1 MSTNHIRSSHWKRSA
16 IALAIGLGF
25 ASLSVAQSSD
35 GSLFGQAKAGVT
47 VTIVNADTGLQRQ
60 AKVEANGSF
69 SFAKLPPG
77 KYRVTS
83 SDGQT
88 REVTV
93 SIGSGTEV
101 KLNVADLER
110 VEITGTRV
118 RSAIDVSSVETNAVF
133 SSEQLRALP
142 VQRNINSVALLA
154 PGAVKGDP
162 GLGDGGVPSFGGASV
177 GENGYYINGF
187 DVTNIRNF
195 LSYANLPFDAV
206 EQQQVKTGGYGA
218 EYGRS
223 LGGVVSILTKRG
235 TNEWKFGG
243 AMYYEP
249 ASLRVADKAAV
260 LNDDDTSN
268 DKQTYSTF
276 RSADRK
282 TSFNYNVFAG
292 GPIIKDR
299 LFVFGLLEGRRDVED
314 QYRQSTSFRRVDT
327 TPNGMLKVDW
337 SITDDHLLEFTGIR
351 NKKYNAYSDYNNPDT
366 PEGRYATSHL
376 GPASH
381 SEEREGATVSML
393 KYTGYL
399 TPNLTVSAMV
409 GRVKSD
415 VRHFVGDRLNGQDCP
430 VVLDEGTSPLGCWT
444 PPWPGNPVRDPN
456 SPAFDTD
463 TRKATRF
470 DVEYTLGS
478 HTIKAGLDN
487 QKFSSVAGGASDY
500 SGGIYWRY
508 LTSADGSVNGVP
520 GVVAPGASFVRRRIS
535 VHTGGVYDVV
545 NKAAYIEDSWNVN
558 RNWLLYGGLRTESF
572 DNVNAEGKSFVK
584 ANNLLAPRLGFS
596 WNVHGDS
603 SLKVYGNFG
612 RYYIP
617 VASNTNI
624 RMTRG
629 EVFEQRFYTY
639 TGRDPRTAAPLGL
652 SAEIGTPQIS
662 GDGKLA
668 DPATVADT
676 KLKPMNQDEFI
687 LGFQKAMSKDLSI
700 GVKATHRKVNDGM
713 DDFCGGLPQKQWAT
727 DNGYTHFDA
736 STLAQC
742 FLLNPGR
749 DVNVKL
755 DLQGDG
761 KLTEVTIPAK
771 YYDLEKYTRVY
782 DAVEF
787 SVEKPFNGKWGV
799 SASYTLSRSRGT
811 AEGYVQSTLQQED
824 AGATQDFD
832 YASLSKGSEGY
843 LPNDRRHVVKIFG
856 NYQLTDTLRLG
867 LNAVLSSGRPV
878 SCIGYVPDTVADYDS
893 VDGKSG
899 AGGYTSAS
907 AYYCINPATGKSE
920 LRNRG
925 TAGRTPW
932 TSQLDLQLA
941 YQPKVAKG
949 KLTLQVDVFNILN
962 EQRVTRVNEV
972 ADFARADMR
981 PNPNYMKPTDFQDG
995 RSVMFTGRYEF

>member
-1 MSTNHIRSSHWKRSA
+1 MSTPHTRSSPWKRNT

-25 ASLSVAQSSD
+25 ASISIAQSSD
-35 GSLFGQAKAGVT
+35 GTLFGQAKAGAT
-47 VTIVNADTGLQRQ
+47 VTILNAETGLQRQ
-60 AKVEANGSF
+60 VKVEANGAF

-93 SIGSGTEV
+93 SLGSGTEV
-101 KLNVADLER
+101 KLNVADLDR
-110 VEITGTRV
+110 VEITGSRT

-133 SSEQLRALP
+133 TSEQLRALP

-206 EQQQVKTGGYGA
+206 EQQQLKTGGYGA

-249 ASLRVADKAAV
+249 ASLRAADRAAV
-260 LNDDDTSN
+260 LNADPLTN
-268 DKQTYSTF
+268 DAQKYSTF
-276 RSADRK
+276 RRAD
-282 TSFNYNVFAG
+282 TLTNFSYNAYAS

-299 LFVFGLLEGRRDVED
+299 LFVFGLVEGRRDVED
-314 QYRQSTSFRRVDT
+314 QYRQTDSLRRVNT

-337 SITDDHLLEFTGIR
+337 SITDDHQLEFTGIR
-351 NKKYNAYSDYNNPDT
+351 NKKTNVYSDYKNPDT
-366 PEGRYATSHL
+366 DYYATSHL
-376 GPASH
+376 GASKR
-381 SEEREGATVSML
+381 SEEREGSTVSIL

-399 TPNLTVSAMV
+399 TPNLTVSALL

-415 VRHFVGDRLNGQDCP
+415 VRHFVGARLDGQDCP
-430 VVLDEGTSPLGCWT
+430 VVLDEDTNSLGCWAGVW
-444 PPWPGNPVRDPN
+444 PPDPVRDP
-456 SPAFDTD
+456 SAPAFDTD
-463 TRKATRF
+463 TRRASRF

-487 QKFSSVAGGASDY
+487 QKFSSAAGGASDY
-500 SGGIYWRY
+500 SGGMYWRY
-508 LTSADGSVNGVP
+508 LLSADGSVNGVP

-535 VHTGGVYDVV
+535 VHTGGTYDVT
-545 NKAAYIEDSWNVN
+545 NKAAYIEDSWNLN

-572 DNVNAEGKSFVK
+572 NNVNAEGQSFVK
-584 ANNLLAPRLGFS
+584 ADNLLAPRLGFS

-617 VASNTNI
+617 VAANTNI

-639 TGRDPRTAAPLGL
+639 TGRDPRTGAPLGL
-652 SAEIGTPQIS
+652 SGEIGTPQIT

-687 LGFQKAMSKDLSI
+687 LGFQKALSKDLSVGI
-700 GVKATHRKVNDGM
+700 KATHRKVNDGM

-727 DNGYTHFDA
+727 DNGYTDFDA
-736 STLAQC
+736 NSTAQC

-749 DVNVKL
+749 DVHVKL
-755 DLQGDG
+755 DLHGDG

-771 YYDLEKYTRVY
+771 YYDLEKYTRKY
-782 DAVEF
+782 DSVEF

-832 YASLSKGSEGY
+832 FASLTKGSEGY
-843 LPNDRRHVVKIFG
+843 LPNDRRHVVKVFG

-867 LNAVLSSGRPV
+867 LNAVLSSGRPI
-878 SCIGYVPDTVADYDS
+878 SCIGYVPDTVSDFDK
-893 VDGKSG
+893 VDGKGG
-899 AGGYTSAS
+899 AGDYTSAS
-907 AYYCINPATGKSE
+907 SYYCINPATGKSE

-925 TAGRTPW
+925 TMGRTPW
-932 TSQLDLQLA
+932 TTQLDLQLA

-972 ADFARADMR
+972 ADYARADMR
-981 PNPNYMKPTDFQDG
+981 PNPNYMQPTNYQDG
-995 RSVMFTGRYEF
+995 RSVLFTGRYEF

>member
-1 MSTNHIRSSHWKRSA
+1 MSTPHTRSSHWKRNT

-25 ASLSVAQSSD
+25 ASISIAQSSD
-35 GSLFGQAKAGVT
+35 GTLFGQAKAGST
-47 VTIVNADTGLQRQ
+47 VTIVNAETGLQRQ
-60 AKVEANGSF
+60 IKVEANGVF

-110 VEITGTRV
+110 VEITGSRT

-133 SSEQLRALP
+133 TSEQLRALP

-206 EQQQVKTGGYGA
+206 EQQQLKTGGYGA

-235 TNEWKFGG
+235 TNDWKFGG
-243 AMYYEP
+243 AIYYEP
-249 ASLRVADKAAV
+249 ASLRQADRADV
-260 LNDDDTSN
+260 LNLDDGSN
-268 DKQTYSTF
+268 GTQKYSSF
-276 RSADRK
+276 RSADRL
-282 TSFNYNVFAG
+282 TNLSYNVYAG

-299 LFVFGLLEGRRDVED
+299 LFVFGLLEGRRNVED
-314 QYRQSTSFRRVDT
+314 LYRQNDSLRRVDT
-327 TPNGMLKVDW
+327 TPNGMLKLDW
-337 SITDDHLLEFTGIR
+337 SITDDHQLEFTGIR
-351 NKKYNAYSDYNNPDT
+351 NKKVNAYTDYKNPD
-366 PEGRYATSHL
+366 EVYYATSHV
-376 GPASH
+376 GTPSH
-381 SEEREGATVSML
+381 SEEREGSTVSIL

-399 TPNLTVSAMV
+399 TPSLTVSATM

-415 VRHFVGDRLNGQDCP
+415 QRHFVGDRLKGQDCP
-430 VVLDEGTSPLGCWT
+430 VVLDEGASDLGCWQG
-444 PPWPGNPVRDPN
+444 PWPGNPVRDP
-456 SPAFDTD
+456 SAPPYDTD
-463 TRKATRF
+463 ERKAYRF
-470 DVEYTLGS
+470 DVEYTLGK

-487 QKFSSVAGGASDY
+487 QKFTSVAGGASQY
-500 SGGIYWRY
+500 SGGMYWRY
-508 LTSADGSVNGVP
+508 LRSADGSVNGVP
-520 GVVAPGASFVRRRIS
+520 GVLKPGESFVRRRLY
-535 VHTGGVYDVV
+535 VFTGGSYDVT
-545 NKAAYIEDSWNVN
+545 NKAAYIEDSWNIN
-558 RNWLLYGGLRTESF
+558 RNWLLYGGLRSESF
-572 DNVNAEGKSFVK
+572 DNANADGKSFVK
-584 ANNLLAPRLGFS
+584 ADNLLAPRLGFS

-624 RMTRG
+624 RATRG

-639 TGRDPRTAAPLGL
+639 TGRDPRTFAPLGL
-652 SAEIGTPQIS
+652 SAEIGTPQIT

-687 LGFQKAMSKDLSI
+687 LGFQKALSKDLSVGI
-700 GVKATHRKVNDGM
+700 KATHRKVNDGM
-713 DDFCGGLPQKQWAT
+713 DDFCGGLPQKKWAL
-727 DNGYTHFDA
+727 DNGYTDFDA
-736 STLAQC
+736 NSTAQC

-755 DLQGDG
+755 DLHGDH

-771 YYDLEKYTRVY
+771 YFDLEKYTRKY

-787 SVEKPFNGKWGV
+787 SLEKPFNGKWGV

-824 AGATQDFD
+824 AGLTQDFD
-832 YASLSKGSEGY
+832 FASLSKGSDGY
-843 LPNDRRHVVKIFG
+843 LPNDRRHVVKVFG
-856 NYQLTDTLRLG
+856 NYQLTNTLRLG
-867 LNAVLSSGRPV
+867 LNAVLSSGRPI
-878 SCIGYVPDTVADYDS
+878 SCIGYVPEDVADFDK
-893 VDGKSG
+893 VDGKGGSG
-899 AGGYTSAS
+899 DYTSAS
-907 AYYCINPATGKSE
+907 SYYCINPATGKSE
-920 LRNRG
+920 LRSRG
-925 TAGRTPW
+925 SAGRTPW
-932 TSQLDLQLA
+932 TTQLDVQLA
-941 YQPKVAKG
+941 YQPKIAKG
-949 KLTLQVDVFNILN
+949 KLTLQVDVFNILG

-981 PNPNYMKPTDFQDG
+981 PNPNYLQPTNYQDG
-995 RSVMFTGRYEF
+995 RSVLFTGRYEF